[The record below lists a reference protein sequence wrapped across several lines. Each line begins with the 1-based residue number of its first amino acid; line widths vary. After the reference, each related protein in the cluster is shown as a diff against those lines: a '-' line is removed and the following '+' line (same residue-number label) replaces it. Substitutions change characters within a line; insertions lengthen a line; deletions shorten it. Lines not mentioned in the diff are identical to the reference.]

1 MDLEHLY
8 QDIILDHYR
17 NPRNRKKLAEDE
29 VLADEENPLC
39 GDRIR
44 LTATLEGGRIASI
57 RFDGKG
63 CAISQA
69 SASMMTEA
77 MKGNTPEEARNVI
90 HRFIRVMTGQEAFN
104 EADWDDLA
112 ALSGV
117 RKFPLRIKCAT
128 MSWHGMMKVLAKLS
142 GE

>member
-1 MDLEHLY
+1 MELDQLY

-17 NPRNRKKLAEDE
+17 NPRNREKLGEDE
-29 VLADEENPLC
+29 VLVDEENPLC

-44 LTATLEGGRIASI
+44 LTATLEGGRIASV

-77 MKGNTPEEARNVI
+77 IQGRTPEEAQQVI
-90 HRFIRVMTGQEAFN
+90 QQFIRVMTSQEEFD
-104 EADWDDLA
+104 EAGWEEIASLG
-112 ALSGV
+112 GV
-117 RKFPLRIKCAT
+117 RRFPLRIKCAT
-128 MSWHGMMKVLAKLS
+128 MSWHGMMKVLAKLA